1 MISPGLEVINTSGL
15 MAAWLDLSI
24 SPYLVAISKLALLM
38 SAFVTFVKSLET
50 VNTLFAASVVSV
62 LTLIFRFF
70 SPASRLKI
78 VMRSVPKLLL
88 FPFASSIKLI
98 ASPLVSLT
106 TTFKIPVYVFFK
118 LIVKVPSFT
127 LLVDAKRLPLTS
139 NTSTLSPS
147 LFTIGPAAINPDK
160 ARGVSDFGVVVTA
173 VVCAPPPDEPPL
185 LPPSASAPSPAPM
198 PAKLNDGVADA
209 TEVETGVAIDTCE
222 TIVSA

>member
-1 MISPGLEVINTSGL
+1 MISPGLEVINRSGL

-38 SAFVTFVKSLET
+38 SAFVTFVKSLEA
-50 VNTLFAASVVSV
+50 NTLFAASVVSV

-118 LIVKVPSFT
+118 LIVKAPSFT

-160 ARGVSDFGVVVTA
+160 ASGVSDFGVVVTA
-173 VVCAPPPDEPPL
+173 VVWAPPPDEPPL